1 MSEVSIKF
9 VETEL
14 KGRYRA
20 TIEGIDGAGEL
31 IIKKVSP
38 TLIIADHTEV
48 PDSMSGHGVAR
59 ALVDRLIK
67 DARAKGQRIVPFC
80 PYVRAFAKKHEA
92 EVADVFQW

>member
-1 MSEVSIKF
+1 MSDLKITF
-9 VETEL
+9 AETEL

-20 TIEGIDGAGEL
+20 TLDGIDGAGEL

-48 PDSMSGHGVAR
+48 PETMGGRGVGR
-59 ALVDRLIK
+59 ALVERMIA

-80 PYVRAFAKKHEA
+80 PYVRAFAKKHPED
-92 EVADVFQW
+92 VADVIQW